1 MVNNKDISTEEKIL
15 EAARKVFITKG
26 LSGAR
31 MQDIAN
37 GAGINKALLH
47 YYFRSK
53 DKLFETIFQEA
64 SQQFIPRINE
74 IMQSELPVFQKIETF
89 CGEYISKILET
100 PFIPLFIIN
109 EMNKHPHSF
118 LQRMWGKNKPDL
130 TKFVQQLEAEIK
142 KGNIKKISPV
152 HLIMHMMSLC
162 IFPFI
167 GKPIWQYVMEMDDL
181 QFRNMMEQRKKE
193 VPRFIIESIRN

>member
-74 IMQSELPVFQKIETF
+74 ILQSELSVFQKIETF

-130 TKFVQQLEAEIK
+130 TKFVQQLETEIK

>member
-74 IMQSELPVFQKIETF
+74 ILQSELSVFQKIETF